1 MTDLRYDPLASL
13 KENGAGLL
21 KTASGT
27 DLAAAV
33 PSCPGWSLSD
43 LVFHVSKVWTFWT
56 EIVAPPLTTAEQVRN
71 LPAPTQPDDD
81 HIIAWAESRLESCLA
96 VLETADANAEV
107 WTWTGTN
114 QPTSWVH
121 RRMAQ
126 ETAVHRWDVEHTAT
140 TDWMI
145 DPIVASDGI
154 DEFLM
159 WHAHSRLNDSPNV
172 GGSVHLHCTDA
183 DGEWTI
189 TNPDS
194 GNMKFDRTHEKSDTA
209 IKGEANALL
218 LWVWRRPGPPV
229 EIFGDTAVA
238 ERFQGS

>member
-1 MTDLRYDPLASL
+1 VTDLRYDPLASL
-13 KENGAGLL
+13 KENGTGLL
-21 KTASGT
+21 DTASSA
-27 DLAAAV
+27 DLTAPV
-33 PSCPGWSLSD
+33 PSCPGWTLSD
-43 LVFHVSKVWTFWT
+43 LVFHVGKVWDFWT
-56 EIVAPPLTTAEQVRN
+56 EIVTAQLTAVDQVRN
-71 LPAPTQPDDD
+71 LPGPDQPDDD
-81 HIIAWAESRLESCLA
+81 HLIIWAKSQLESCLA
-96 VLETADANAEV
+96 VLHTADPNAEI
-107 WTWTGTN
+107 WTWIGTN
-114 QPTSWVH
+114 QPISWVH

-126 ETAVHRWDVEHTAT
+126 ETAVHRWDVEHTAR
-140 TDWMI
+140 TDWTI
-145 DPIVASDGI
+145 DPTVASDGI

-159 WHAHSRLNDSPNV
+159 WHAHSRLNDSPKV

-194 GNMKFDRTHEKSDTA
+194 DNMKFDRTHTKSDAA

-218 LWVWRRPGPPV
+218 LWVWRRPGPRV